1 MVMENAKLLFSPD
14 GIHEGG
20 MKMKTTYRE
29 MYVKLFNKISE
40 IGRLLEEVQKETE
53 EMYMSSKGKE

>member
-1 MVMENAKLLFSPD
+1 
-14 GIHEGG
+14 
-20 MKMKTTYRE
+20 MKTTYRE